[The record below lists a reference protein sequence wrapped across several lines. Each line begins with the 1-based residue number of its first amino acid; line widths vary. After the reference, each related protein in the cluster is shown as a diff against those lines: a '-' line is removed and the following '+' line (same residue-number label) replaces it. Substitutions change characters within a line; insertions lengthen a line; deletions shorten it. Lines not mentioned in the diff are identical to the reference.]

1 METTTEQTV
10 TRSQSVINR
19 SAVKAYALKVS
30 KDLKC
35 GKFTRV
41 GECFLDQ
48 VEAEV
53 ESAIRGLSLSSSSAW
68 EAPKPEDDRT
78 FVTGAAVDKLMEK
91 LHEKA
96 KNIIAGKVMRHPSI
110 GCTLKA

>member
-1 METTTEQTV
+1 METTP

-30 KDLKC
+30 RELKC

-48 VEAEV
+48 IEAEV
-53 ESAIRGLSLSSSSAW
+53 EAAIRSLTPASASW
-68 EAPKPEDDRT
+68 EPPKPEDDRT

-91 LHEKA
+91 LHEKTRA
-96 KNIIAGKVMRHPSI
+96 IIAGKVMRHPSI

>member
-1 METTTEQTV
+1 METESTI
-10 TRSQSVINR
+10 TRTQSVINR
-19 SAVKAYALKVS
+19 SAVKSYALKVS

-48 VEAEV
+48 IEAEV
-53 ESAIRGLSLSSSSAW
+53 EAAIRSLTPATSSW
-68 EAPKPEDDRT
+68 EPPKPEDDRT
-78 FVTGAAVDKLMEK
+78 FVTGAAIDKLMEK
-91 LHEKA
+91 LHQKTKA
-96 KNIIAGKVMRHPSI
+96 IIAGKVMRHPSI

>member
-1 METTTEQTV
+1 MNEPI
-10 TRSQSVINR
+10 TRTQSVINR

-48 VEAEV
+48 IEAEV
-53 ESAIRGLSLSSSSAW
+53 EAAIRGLSTAPSTW
-68 EAPKPEDDRT
+68 EPPKPEDDRN

-91 LHEKA
+91 LHEKTR
-96 KNIIAGKVMRHPSI
+96 NIVAGKVMRHPSI